1 MFTLVYFNG
10 KLNKPET
17 LSPFLHSNVGKNAML
32 RVDCVTPYK
41 GTEQELIKEVCE
53 HLNRVDLQIEVTYQM
68 TQNVSAEVTKTK
80 QVVHFIVLQIR
91 VVCRN
96 SE

>member
-10 KLNKPET
+10 KLNKPDT

-53 HLNRVDLQIEVTYQM
+53 HLNRVDLQIEVSYKM
-68 TQNVSAEVTKTK
+68 TQNVSADLSKTIQHVNFLVI
-80 QVVHFIVLQIR
+80 QVDIK
-91 VVCRN
+91 
-96 SE
+96 

>member
-41 GTEQELIKEVCE
+41 GTEQELINDVCK
-53 HLNRVDLQIEVTYQM
+53 HLSRMAPNIQVTY
-68 TQNVSAEVTKTK
+68 TVT
-80 QVVHFIVLQIR
+80 
-91 VVCRN
+91 CESEASSRN
-96 SE
+96 SGDEISYLVIPIQVNQRN